1 MKIKRVFFYRVVAY
15 DAIRTKIPRDMLR
28 FDSAFVSVK
37 HPGFVAFPVFS
48 VPKFGD
54 YGGKVTPERW
64 HSFSVVLEAR
74 HLSDIEVGKNGLNLN
89 NHGWHTYRHQSLFH
103 DEGHKVPV
111 DHGSLVRVELSA
123 YLDAKDT
130 TDL

>member
-15 DAIRTKIPRDMLR
+15 DAIRTEIPRDMLR
-28 FDSAFVSVK
+28 YDVAFVNVR
-37 HPGFVAFPVFS
+37 HPGFVAFPVFNGS
-48 VPKFGD
+48 KFGD
-54 YGGKVTPERW
+54 LGGKVTHERW

-74 HLSDIEVGKNGLNLN
+74 HLSDVEVGKNGLNLN
-89 NHGWHTYRHQSLFH
+89 NHGWHTYRHPSIF
-103 DEGHKVPV
+103 EGPHHKGPV
-111 DHGSLVRVELSA
+111 DYLGLVRVELSA